1 MLGQSDEDP
10 ATPKFAADLGG
21 LNYDQNKAVAMS
33 GLDPRAAALDERRKR
48 EDERIAKTR
57 ASQELERQM
66 RSTGQKFH
74 RDEYG
79 QVMPD
84 QDEVTGAPV
93 FHEKDQVDY
102 TPDGRPVRTQVDKTG
117 SFTESDPDQNAPMG
131 GADNDPGTVY
141 KKNKYQPWT
150 PVGNAYDL
158 KGNPNLD
165 PATKDAVLKVAEHGE
180 DAMRKAANE
189 GVSDMEAKT
198 SLDVATSKAQGEDLS
213 KQITDQNTQLDQ
225 QNERAGKTEGGSW
238 FFNMGAKPT
247 SDAVAAKTQAD
258 KTQASLDA
266 LEKQRG
272 EAAQHQITAEAEDK
286 RVKTDGAI
294 LKATTQLQGYEA
306 AETKRR
312 EMLLKSGKS
321 QEEVDSDPML
331 SAIAKKR
338 QEVGLDKSV
347 HEQQRMVMQTAGEA
361 ATRAFAIDPP
371 SREDLAGIDKSF
383 AEKKGVFDD
392 LQRQYTAEGERLKQG
407 IYTSRDEMQASK
419 DRMEDLSKQM
429 NVAGANANALLNVRN
444 AAVQSFN
451 SPSQAT
457 PKQGMRSIDV
467 SVGPDMQLIFK
478 DSRDLSQT
486 TAMPPVSAGSQPG
499 AAPQVESGSLA
510 QKKDDLKNGIMPY
523 QRQIMD
529 ERRAIIA
536 KKMEAPEDWGNKSPE
551 EKKTLTEQF
560 QTQKEKELA
569 DFDFKKSEAGGE
581 QAKFIEG
588 LQGAKPQSFGE
599 ALKDEFTGRIRAAAV
614 APYAG
619 VQDVSLGLVETL
631 ATAESA
637 ATGKKFEDTFLGQ
650 FAAGARQQTAEAMGD
665 KADSVTAQIM
675 RGAGSSVAFMAAGS
689 SMPAI
694 ATVGALSAFGG
705 GYREALEMGATGA
718 KAYARAAVA
727 AGLGATEA
735 LPISRMFERLEKVV
749 PGSVKKFL
757 INTGAQFVEEG
768 GQEFAQGALQGV
780 YDKLTGLTKDD
791 WGKIFG
797 EAAEAGTIAGF
808 TGLLFAGTMNAAN
821 IRSQRKA
828 AEGYSSEI
836 NRAVTSYDQS
846 GGTKARFDE
855 LGNQWRSLPT
865 IEPAQG
871 TSRPDQYTADQKT
884 AEAVTGQLP
893 EGSPAVRPEQVAFAR
908 QIAPVSSENEIAGMQ
923 TELSALDAKVTEA
936 QAKAKAAG
944 VDGGFFVGTD
954 YEAHGKAL
962 EELGSAVNARADF
975 LSKIQDKTEEA
986 SQRSILSV
994 QAAQEILAMPN
1005 VENRSMATG
1014 LVKIASGLD
1023 QNLLTGSEREMLLKP
1038 RKITTPDPIT
1048 GAPVNQTLPPLIRME
1063 KGQPVITDEAIS
1075 WMGNNAPISENL
1087 ISLDETTRL
1096 KQIYTKEESQQNAN
1110 EQPAG
1115 TPNGNPAT
1123 DGLTGEGEQ
1132 PVGNAPGSDQ
1142 GETGGIGQGSI
1153 PQMGTDGVDQ
1163 GNSAGGAAPFAP
1175 SGDSQSEQRR
1185 KLNATRLN
1193 PAIPAVITREAKG
1206 IASSFQR
1213 AGQEVGLDVEEVPKD
1228 QAGPSGAFVTFEDD
1242 GRIIFK
1248 HNPVVMGRNASSS
1261 NGEKGKTTE
1270 GNASEYLHS
1279 MFGEEGLH
1287 FGWFSHLRDQWNA
1300 SPEESKGTF
1309 SNFVHKETK
1318 TRFEDMRSNLASI
1331 SKTPSGIELSKAV
1344 IGAFNNY
1351 YGEESKEPVGD
1362 GDNEASGNAVSI
1374 LDRLSNQTDPTNPEN
1389 AFNFMN
1395 EFARQLAQ
1403 MRVEGRVTESADANG
1418 FFESV
1423 MKYLRGALDS
1433 LRKVAGNTKTYD
1445 AGLDEMVSSMET
1457 RYADIQALMRVKPD
1471 ENAIRTQISTENS
1484 QNQPASV
1491 TSAPVSQNET
1501 SEMVRIKQENNR
1513 FKAEQ
1518 EQRKA
1523 TQERAKARQG
1533 DAKERAAQIDTS
1545 TMEGVN
1551 QGREAVVTATNN
1563 EQIPARYLT
1572 LPAGAVQTSHS
1583 PVVSDDGSPSALFPK
1598 NQNYGGENTRPYDTD
1613 ITEQSKVNSIAMPGA
1628 LIPDEII
1635 NNSPSAAGGPP
1646 QIARVTFLDANGKPK
1661 TVFQTAGGNGREMGI
1676 NLASQED
1683 QGRLSESLRQSA
1695 GVFGLKDVPEG
1706 HRIYRYLGDYDLRN
1720 PEEAK
1725 AYQQLVDKLNPSQGK
1740 VQGTTQR
1747 AKIDANIKIPQET
1760 LATLSMDSNPSDSQ
1774 QIVRKLISDKSLGL
1788 DRNLMEATASDPVQ
1802 SQQYVQQLVITA
1814 GLKSDSLNEAYFDL
1828 RGDTSSNPA
1837 RSTMRALIGGTA
1849 ELGVKLRQK
1858 NSSELADSL
1867 SSTLE
1872 RLNAEL
1878 EKGKPIKQALA
1889 LIASQQES
1897 DFLTKGAGA
1906 NNAASADVQAIAK
1919 ALLSNVKTGA
1929 NGKLSASST
1938 QENFAALLRDINLA
1952 VDQQTDESDM
1962 FGESRSVSDMIRA
1975 AIDNNNRRKGID
1987 GNSVN
1992 ARQVGDR
1999 LPLGEDELK
2008 SAISAIHLQALKQS
2022 PKFLRDLRTASR
2034 ASGVEFQSQF
2044 ANNSVK
2050 KLTTALSK
2058 IGRKAAVPSDI
2069 LRGTVVSTERTPEG
2083 VAKDARAFVAAM
2095 FNVGYKLYAPNGAID
2110 FTDRH
2115 LMPEWDYKDIAMK
2128 FVRDG
2133 DLVVKEVLMLQPK
2146 MLIAKHDAHPIYEHI
2161 REIDRRLQDKVNPMK
2176 QEQVAMIQKVRARK
2190 EAHMKQIYKV
2200 AYKKDNNQ
2208 RGDSRYSLDSS
2219 MSSEDK
2225 YKSGSGAEISPAK
2238 SLNSESDK
2246 PSGMLEGGTPS
2257 SLAAFST
2264 NDFRSSTDRGLSLIR
2279 VNNTTAETQS
2289 QDQAAARRS
2298 RFQDDATSD
2307 LFSVESTETMPELTA
2322 ATNETT
2328 LQAEAPIN
2336 EQPNTRRGE
2345 TDARR
2350 PKAAGAEEP
2359 TQNGGMGELF
2369 SFMAGQQSAERDF
2382 EIAKSEARPP
2392 SDAGQQNDS
2401 VASLE
2406 GSDGRGGSNEAALP
2420 LSEQLGGD
2428 GGRGDAGRPARKGRT
2443 ISQAGTGVAIER
2455 PEEGSA
2461 ERNISLNREQRLA
2474 PKGVTGKLKANLA
2487 AIRIIKALESEGRL
2501 ATLEEKQELVKFS
2514 GWGAL
2519 SQSFD
2524 DEKAGQVERGEI
2536 QRLRDQATQYEG
2548 YGENA
2553 YYTATAER
2561 NKKQA
2566 QSLENWKNQWG
2577 EAHSEIKSLLSDAE
2591 YNTAKRSTINAHYTS
2606 AEIVAGMWDA
2616 VKALG
2621 FEGGNVL
2628 EPGAGIGHFF
2638 GLMPSEVADKSKLF
2652 GVELDKY
2659 TSKILKA
2666 LYPEADIQNT
2676 GFQTADIADNSIDLA
2691 ISNVPFANVAVNDPA
2706 LEAMGGPVSN
2716 LHDYFFGKTLTKLKP
2731 GGVMAFITSAFTM
2744 DKGNPEIRKWLA
2756 ERADLVAAY
2765 RLPNDAFKDN
2775 AGTDVVTDVI
2785 ILRKKDG
2792 KPFPYSQSWTG
2803 LGDTKTQK
2811 GEPIRINEYFANNPS
2826 NIFGLLDDDGS
2837 MYGDEKEMTVHGD
2850 SSNPP
2855 SVAMMRQLA
2864 SLPKA
2869 IMGKVEE
2876 TGPVRTGAT
2885 GTLKFGNVIKKDGK
2899 YFFQGQDTE
2908 DEALNAPENAQRV
2921 DGFITLRDALNRQ
2934 YDLELSDT
2942 ATEAEIEEN
2951 RTALNAAY
2959 DRFVKIR
2966 VTKKTK
2972 TGKTTNSALGVLT
2985 YVHDT
2990 FNKSLFAGDP
3000 DIFRLLGAELE
3011 VERKATSLQNI
3022 TDIVKG
3028 KTKKAFKKADVF
3040 SKRVLE
3046 PRSEPTKADTI
3057 EDAYGISLGWRNRID
3072 TQFIAGLIGK
3082 TPEQVEKGLLERG
3095 IAFQE
3100 PSTGQLYSREQYIS
3114 GNVRKKLQ
3122 IAKASGPAYQRNV
3135 DLLEGVQPQR
3145 VGISDIKF
3153 KVGATWIPSEVYTGF
3168 LESLGVQGFKFIYKT
3183 AAGSSDWAMVK
3194 EKRTWKNGVAY
3205 KDFETNEVGI
3215 EHVMDSLLNFN
3226 PIVINYPKKDGGKRN
3241 ETATQAAREKA
3252 KLLTERF
3259 VKWVN
3264 ENEGIANQLTDI
3276 YNEEVNAHVQRTY
3289 DGQFLSLPWA
3299 NKDFGIYP
3307 DKKNTIWR
3315 AIQDGYGLIAHGV
3328 GGGKTVI
3335 GTAIALEMRRL
3346 GMAKKPMIV
3355 VHNATLE
3362 GFAKEIAKMAPSS
3375 RILIGRKDELAGP
3388 KRKEFLMRIAA
3399 GDWDAVV
3406 IAHSTFSTI
3415 SDDPDVEIAQSKSL
3429 IDEALATLK
3438 EAGYDSVFDAKAD
3451 RKKPP
3456 TVKALV
3462 KLIEKLET
3470 SIDKAKDRKKAD
3482 KDLLNFQQLGV
3493 DSLIVDEVH
3502 EFKKI
3507 PFTTHLTAKGI
3518 DGSMSKRAYALFM
3531 RARQIQSKT
3540 GGKNIFS
3547 MTGTPVTNTLGEIW
3561 NMIRL
3566 VAPNVL
3572 KEYKVELFDQ
3582 FHSKFAEVVTQSEMG
3597 PNGEYKNVER
3607 LAKFV
3612 NLPEWNTFLRQAAD
3626 IKLGDDM
3633 VVKNRPDIKGGAP
3646 ELIAIKRTTGATEW
3660 VRYIREVLKEYEG
3673 FTGKQKQ
3680 ENPKLM
3686 AVPVQ
3691 SYMASRAA
3699 AIDIRLIDPQA
3710 KDEPGSKVNTMIEKL
3725 MGIYEQTSEYSGTQA
3740 IFADSYRSV
3749 KTSIFDEVMGN
3760 NLNIEKD
3767 PNKIAKITAD
3777 EEIDESEEEDDDE
3790 EEDADPSKTYTDD
3803 RFNIYEDIR
3812 EKLIARG
3819 VPADQIAVITDKK
3832 YKTDKDKQA
3841 LFDRV
3846 NSGEVRI
3853 IMGSTQ
3859 KLGTGVNMQRLMISA
3874 HHLDVPWTPA
3884 GLEQR
3889 DGRVYRQGNI
3899 HGELSIPIELYRY
3912 GMEDTLD
3919 SSLWQKL
3926 VTKQRTSYAALSGK
3940 VTGRELEEDDV
3951 SLNLSEQQAILG
3963 GKTSLRIWEIENRL
3977 KELGISKQANGDE
3990 SNRRLAEIRSAKT
4003 YLQVMGNRSDRIAP
4017 SLAKMEGVAASV
4029 TEKGVNIEVGG
4040 ETFKT
4045 KTETAEAIK
4054 AALEESRN
4062 RLVLTDKGNQT
4073 APDVTS
4079 VSVNGMALRLT
4090 PFVTID
4096 KVYDEEAQS
4105 MVEKTTINYELI
4117 SRPEDREDDISFGK
4131 VTSPA
4136 TLLSRLEELGETIE
4150 GIKASQRNNLE
4161 NLRQVAEMSE
4171 VAAWPYAEEYDN
4183 LVKELEE
4190 MRKAYREELGLKEE
4204 AKAAEAQPEAAP
4216 QEAPMSEGDQL
4227 KNKLIAAARKIN
4239 SFEEEQRTTGN
4250 PEYQAA
4256 LDAARE
4262 AREEL
4267 ADYNI
4272 GKREGDA
4279 DYVSAVFARAP
4290 RMVAKD
4296 SNAPTTELPDG
4307 SRIVGPTTF
4316 SIAARRAYHGTP
4328 HEVDKFSTE
4337 KIGTGEGAQVYGW
4350 GLYFA
4355 ENKEVAENYRQALS
4369 NPRGYPIVDGK
4380 LLDASNLSLT
4390 AFRAVKLLA
4399 KNDGNPS
4406 KAILE
4411 LKKQYTN
4418 LNIPASNPELTE
4430 GIAAIREYSG
4440 RTESPESAGNTYTVD
4455 LMPDDDELLD
4465 WDKPI
4470 DEQSEQ
4476 VKEKLK
4482 GLLQVSEIKYTS
4494 SLTGQPMSVQRTH
4507 LKGLPDQGITAG
4519 SDLYQLLLENI
4530 GIVYGGL
4537 TTASYPKEWSSYA
4550 KNVSERLLGLGIKG
4564 IMYADQ
4570 GSRSATDFQITPPE
4584 RTTAG
4589 DWMVKDKMKPDSQG
4603 GHFNTQEEAESY
4615 LKTAQNN
4622 QTHNLVIFDDK
4633 LVKILEKNGKPVDS
4647 VAARSPYF
4655 GGLDSRAATAV
4666 ENAFDSLD
4674 SDSMMEQQTK
4684 AEDQK
4689 PGQRTIGSPRLA
4701 LGGLNTQIMGVDAY
4715 RERIATTETQKQ
4727 WGEEASAMLKKDYAG
4742 TRARL
4747 IQAGML
4753 GGSLTPAETKAAM
4766 MIVAR
4771 ETTAAAT
4778 DPTKRAEVAK
4788 LVYAYRET
4796 GREEARSLSARRDM
4810 FMTRPER
4817 HREFLAKMIFSP
4829 SKADQALIEKMESP
4843 AERETA
4849 IAAAVE
4855 RRMSEIEKAL
4865 KAMGVSFDD
4874 ILKGEV
4880 QISLIGSR
4888 VVENTLKAFG
4898 DKEQQ
4903 ALRMIQAGQKYE
4915 NIAKTLGF
4923 SVSQVKAMRLKAIA
4937 SIKNRHFDK
4946 VRKGLTVDDLKKDM
4960 NAVYARSPR
4969 QISEEAAE
4977 AEFAKIIEALGFGE
4991 NAGTGQKAG
5000 GKKPFV
5006 LEDPIE
5012 VIKIARLIAA
5022 TDKGAMDMV
5031 HEYWMASLLSG
5042 ITTHAANITGNTAN
5056 AALDLTFQRGMET
5069 LVNSMVGDK
5078 DSARAGEFKYLMSGL
5093 KGSMS
5098 AAFRAGIRA
5107 YDAEQ
5112 SMVDYD
5118 LLGHELSISPSGF
5131 IPGVNTGA
5139 AIKGKLGRV
5148 IRVPLRA
5155 LTFMDDFSKTMVA
5168 RMEVGAQAYRI
5179 GKAQGYN
5186 GQTLSDFIASE
5197 VETIGS
5203 QSWER
5208 AVGRATNLAFQ
5219 QKLRSLEEGGNLIEG
5234 GAVALN
5240 KGLGNY
5246 KPGKFFVPFI
5256 NTIYNIFRT
5265 GVRKT
5270 PVGSGAMLYKAARQ
5284 GFYSIQNGKLNPHP
5298 YATSEFVRDSAEQVM
5313 AWALLAMMW
5322 GVVPGDDD
5330 DDKKGILITGSQP
5343 FQKGMT
5349 GLQDLSQRT
5358 GVPPY
5363 HIRIG
5368 DTLFNYGRIE
5378 PIATVLGT
5386 TADLVKAGK
5395 MARDNQEGSE
5405 IVGYLASRILGQ
5417 ITDKTYGRG
5426 MSDIAGFIQDP
5437 KSMANWA
5444 ATFAATFVP
5453 NVLRQP
5459 MRAFDPYVRET
5470 SIETSPENLP
5480 AGVAQRFMQAAVPL
5494 PGVNKPRVDLY
5505 GNPVKK
5511 EGSVVSRLLSP
5522 AQAAPAPKVQQADRL
5537 FSNWNKNNPSDA
5549 YAPARASRRYVDPIS
5564 GEVKYMDDKTFQK
5577 FNERAGKTFAAT
5589 SRAVITPSMAKNPTE
5604 DDKDRVKKLLSQARK
5619 EAKREVLMTS
5629 PRKERSLKEIL
5640 FGSI

>member
-1 MLGQSDEDP
+1 MADQTPSDETSKP
-10 ATPKFAADLGG
+10 RFAADLGG
-21 LNYDQNKAVAMS
+21 MDYDQNKAVAMS
-33 GLDPRAAALDERRKR
+33 GLDPKATALDERRKR
-48 EDERIAKTR
+48 EDERIAHTR
-57 ASQELERQM
+57 VSQELERQM

-74 RDEYG
+74 SDEYG
-79 QVMPD
+79 RVTPD
-84 QDEVTGAPV
+84 QDEKGGPV

-102 TPDGRPVRTQVDKTG
+102 TPEGRPVRTQVDKSG
-117 SFTESDPDQNAPMG
+117 AFTESNPDEGAPMG
-131 GADNDPGTVY
+131 GADSDPGTVY
-141 KKNKYQPWT
+141 KQNKYQPWT

-165 PATKDAVLKVAEHGE
+165 PATKDAVLKVAEHGD

-189 GVSDMEAKT
+189 GVSDMEAKA
-198 SLDVATSKAQGEDLS
+198 SLKVATSKAEGEDLS
-213 KQITDQNTQLDQ
+213 KQITDQNAQLDQ
-225 QNERAGKTEGGSW
+225 QTERASKTEGGSW

-247 SDAVAAKTQAD
+247 SDAAVAKTQAD
-258 KTQASLDA
+258 KTQSNLDA
-266 LEKQRG
+266 LEKQRA
-272 EAAQHQITAEAEDK
+272 EAAQRQMTAEAEDK
-286 RVKTDGAI
+286 GVKTDAAI

-312 EMLLKSGKS
+312 EMLMKSGKS

-331 SAIAKKR
+331 SALAQKK
-338 QEVGLDKSV
+338 QEVGLDKSI

-361 ATRAFAIDPP
+361 ATRAFKDDPA

-383 AEKKGVFDD
+383 SEKKGVFDD

-407 IYTSRDEMQASK
+407 IYTSSDEMQASK

-429 NVAGANANALLNVRN
+429 NIAGANANALLHVRN
-444 AAVQSFN
+444 AAVQSVN

-457 PKQGMRSIDV
+457 PKQGIRSIGV
-467 SVGPDMQLIFK
+467 SVGPDMQLSFN
-478 DSRDLSQT
+478 DSRDLTQPSAT
-486 TAMPPVSAGSQPG
+486 PPPSGASQPG
-499 AAPQVESGSLA
+499 SPAGAMPQGQAGSIS
-510 QKKDDLKNGIMPY
+510 QKRNDLKSGIMPY

-529 ERRAIIA
+529 ERKAIMG
-536 KKMEAPEDWGNKSPE
+536 KKMEAPEDWGNKTTE
-551 EKKTLTEQF
+551 EKKSLVEQF
-560 QTQKEKELA
+560 QNQKDKELA
-569 DFDFKKSEAGGE
+569 DYDTKKSEAGGE
-581 QAKFIEG
+581 QADFVKG
-588 LQGAKPQSFGE
+588 LQGAKPQSLGE
-599 ALKDEFTGRIRAAAV
+599 ALKDEFAGRIRAAVV

-619 VQDVSLGLVETL
+619 VQDVSLGFVETL
-631 ATAESA
+631 ATAYAA
-637 ATGKKFEDTFLGQ
+637 ATGQKFQDTTLSQ
-650 FAAGARQQTAEAMGD
+650 FAKGAREQTNEAIGD
-665 KADSVTAQIM
+665 KADSITAQIM
-675 RGAGSSVAFMAAGS
+675 RGAGSSVAFMAAGA

-705 GYREALEMGATGA
+705 GYREALDMGATGA

-735 LPISRMFERLEKVV
+735 IPIAHMFERLEKVV

-757 INTGAQFVEEG
+757 INTGAQFIEEG
-768 GQEFAQGALQGV
+768 GQEFAQDALQGT
-780 YDKLTGLTKDD
+780 YDKLTGLSKDD
-791 WGKIFG
+791 WSKIYG
-797 EAAEAGTIAGF
+797 DAASSGAIAGF
-808 TGLLFAGTMNAAN
+808 TGLLFAGSMNAAN

-828 AEGYSSEI
+828 AEGYSTEI
-836 NRAVTSYDQS
+836 TRAVTSYDQS
-846 GGTKARFDE
+846 GGTNARVEE

-871 TSRPDQYTADQKT
+871 TSRPDQYTSDQKT

-908 QIAPVSSENEIAGMQ
+908 QIAPVSAEKEIAGMQ

-936 QAKAKAAG
+936 QAKAKEAG
-944 VDGGFFVGTD
+944 VDGGFLVGTD
-954 YEAHGKAL
+954 HEAHGLAL
-962 EELGSAVNARADF
+962 EELGAAVNARADF
-975 LSKIQDKTEEA
+975 LGKIQDKTAEA
-986 SQRSILSV
+986 SQRSMLSV

-1005 VENRSMATG
+1005 AENRSMATG

-1023 QNLLTGSEREMLLKP
+1023 QNLLTGAEREMLLKP

-1048 GAPVNQTLPPLIRME
+1048 GEPVKQTLPPLIRME

-1096 KQIYTKEESQQNAN
+1096 KQIHTKEESQQNA
-1110 EQPAG
+1110 EQPQTG
-1115 TPNGNPAT
+1115 TPNGSPST
-1123 DGLTGEGEQ
+1123 GRFTGEGEQ
-1132 PVGNAPGSDQ
+1132 LVGNAPSSDQ
-1142 GETGGIGQGSI
+1142 GEQGGTGQGIVS
-1153 PQMGTDGVDQ
+1153 QVGTDGVDQ
-1163 GNSAGGAAPFAP
+1163 GNSEGGAAPFSP

-1193 PAIPAVITREAKG
+1193 PAIPSVIVREAKG

-1261 NGEKGKTTE
+1261 NGENGKTTE

-1300 SPEESKGTF
+1300 KPEEDKGTF
-1309 SNFVHKETK
+1309 SSFVHTETK

-1331 SKTPSGIELSKAV
+1331 SATPSGIELSKAV
-1344 IGAFNNY
+1344 IGAYNNY
-1351 YGEESKEPVGD
+1351 FGEESKEPVGD
-1362 GDNEASGNAVSI
+1362 GDNEASGNAVGI
-1374 LDRLSNQTDPTNPEN
+1374 LDRLSNQTDPSHPEN
-1389 AFNFMN
+1389 AFSFMN

-1457 RYADIQALMRVKPD
+1457 RYADIQALMGVKPA
-1471 ENAIRTQISTENS
+1471 ENAIRTQESTDN
-1484 QNQPASV
+1484 NQKQPESTQSPA
-1491 TSAPVSQNET
+1491 TKDET
-1501 SEMVRIKQENNR
+1501 TEMVRLRQENNK

-1518 EQRKA
+1518 DQRQA
-1523 TQERAKARQG
+1523 TQDRAKARQG
-1533 DAKERAAQIDTS
+1533 NAKEQAEQIDTS

-1551 QGREAVVTATNN
+1551 SGRAAVVTASNN
-1563 EQIPARYLT
+1563 EQIPARYVT

-1583 PVVSDDGSPSALFPK
+1583 PVASGDGSPSALFPK
-1598 NQNYGGENTRPYDTD
+1598 NQNYGGENTRPYEND
-1613 ITEQSKVNSIAMPGA
+1613 ITEQSKVNSIATPGA
-1628 LIPDEII
+1628 LLPDEII

-1646 QIARVTFLDANGKPK
+1646 QIARVTFLDKNGKPK

-1676 NLASQED
+1676 NLSSQED
-1683 QGRLSESLRQSA
+1683 QGRLSESLRQNA
-1695 GVFGLKDVPEG
+1695 GVFGLQDVPEG
-1706 HRIYRYLGDYDLRN
+1706 HRVYRYLGDYDLRN

-1725 AYQQLVDKLNPSQGK
+1725 SYQQLVDKLNPSQGK
-1740 VQGTTQR
+1740 IQGTTQR

-1760 LATLSMDSNPSDSQ
+1760 LATLTMDTNPSDSQ
-1774 QIVRKLISDKSLGL
+1774 QIVRQLINNKSLGL

-1802 SQQYVQQLVITA
+1802 SQQYVQQLVISA

-1828 RGDTSSNPA
+1828 RGDTTSNPA

-1858 NSSELADSL
+1858 NASELADAL
-1867 SSTLE
+1867 AATLE
-1872 RLNAEL
+1872 RINAEL
-1878 EKGKPIKQALA
+1878 EKPKNPLTIKQALA
-1889 LIASQQES
+1889 LVASQQEI
-1897 DFLTKGAGA
+1897 DTLTTGTGGNNSAGQ
-1906 NNAASADVQAIAK
+1906 DVQEIAK
-1919 ALLSNVKTGA
+1919 ALLSNVKLGSTTTKAGVVKS
-1929 NGKLSASST
+1929 NGKLSASAT

-1952 VDQQTDESDM
+1952 VDQQTNEGDI

-1975 AIDNNNRRKGID
+1975 AIDNNNRRRGID
-1987 GNSVN
+1987 GNSTN
-1992 ARQVGDR
+1992 ARSTKDR
-1999 LPLGEDELK
+1999 ISPGHEELK
-2008 SAISAIHLQALKQS
+2008 SAISAIHLEALKQS

-2044 ANNSVK
+2044 GKNSVK

-2058 IGRKAAVPSDI
+2058 IGRKFAVPSDI

-2083 VAKDARAFVAAM
+2083 VAKDAMAFVQAM
-2095 FNVGYKLYAPNGAID
+2095 FNAGYKLYAPNGAID

-2115 LMPEWDYKDIAMK
+2115 LMPDWEYKDIAMK

-2133 DLVVKEVLMLQPK
+2133 DNVVKEVLMLQPK

-2161 REIDRRLQDKVNPMK
+2161 REIDRRLEDDVNPMK
-2176 QEQVAMIQKVRARK
+2176 PDQVAMIQKVRARK
-2190 EAHMKQIYKV
+2190 EAHMKQIYRL

-2219 MSSEDK
+2219 ISSEDK
-2225 YKSGSGAEISPAK
+2225 YKSGSGVEVSPAK

-2246 PSGMLEGGTPS
+2246 PSGMLETGTPS

-2264 NDFRSSTDRGLSLIR
+2264 KDFRSSTDRGLSLIR
-2279 VNNTTAETQS
+2279 GKSTAEDSGS

-2298 RFQDDATSD
+2298 RFQDDSTSD
-2307 LFSVESTETMPELTA
+2307 LFSVGNTEDTTPELTEP
-2322 ATNETT
+2322 TNETKLKT
-2328 LQAEAPIN
+2328 EAKN
-2336 EQPNTRRGE
+2336 DERPNTRRAE

-2350 PKAAGAEEP
+2350 PEAAGTEEP
-2359 TQNGGMGELF
+2359 TQSGAMGELF
-2369 SFMAGQQSAERDF
+2369 SFMDGQRTAERDF
-2382 EIAKSEARPP
+2382 ESTKSEAGSP
-2392 SDAGQQNDS
+2392 SDAGRQNDS

-2406 GSDGRGGSNEAALP
+2406 GSDGRGGSNEATLP
-2420 LSEQLGGD
+2420 VSDQLGGD

-2443 ISQAGTGVAIER
+2443 ISQAGTGVAVER

-2461 ERNISLNREQRLA
+2461 ERNISLNRDQRLA

-2487 AIRIIKALESEGRL
+2487 AIRIIKALDSEGRL
-2501 ATLEEKQELVKFS
+2501 ATPEEKQELVKFS

-2524 DEKAGQVERGEI
+2524 DAKAEQVANGKIEEFRAE
-2536 QRLRDQATQYEG
+2536 ATQYEG
-2548 YGENA
+2548 YGANA
-2553 YYTATAER
+2553 YYEATVER
-2561 NKKQA
+2561 NRKQA

-2577 EAHSEIKSLLSDAE
+2577 EAHNEIKSLLSESE

-2616 VKALG
+2616 VKELG

-2638 GLMPSEVADKSKLF
+2638 GLMPSEIADKSKLF

-2666 LYPEADIQNT
+2666 LYPEADIQNA

-2792 KPFPYSQSWTG
+2792 KPFPHAQSWTN

-2826 NIFGLLDDDGS
+2826 NVFGLLDDDGS
-2837 MYGDEKEMTVHGD
+2837 MYGNEKEMTVHGD
-2850 SSNPP
+2850 SNNPP
-2855 SVAMMRQLA
+2855 SLAMMRQLA
-2864 SLPKA
+2864 SLPKG

-2885 GTLKFGNVIKKDGK
+2885 GTLKFGNVIKKDGE
-2899 YFFQGQDTE
+2899 YFFQGQE
-2908 DEALNAPENAQRV
+2908 AADEALNAPENAQRV

-2934 YDLELSDT
+2934 YDLELSET
-2942 ATEAEIEEN
+2942 ATDREIEEN

-2959 DRFVKIR
+2959 ERFVAIR

-2972 TGKTTNSALGVLT
+2972 TGKTTNSALGVST

-3011 VERKATSLQNI
+3011 VETKATSLQNI

-3028 KTKKAFKKADVF
+3028 KTKKAYKKADVF

-3072 TQFIAGLIGK
+3072 SQFIAGLIGK
-3082 TPEQVEKGLLERG
+3082 TPDQVDKGLLERG
-3095 IAFQE
+3095 IAFRD

-3122 IAKASGPAYQRNV
+3122 IAKASGPEYQRNV
-3135 DLLEGVQPQR
+3135 ALLEGIQPQR

-3194 EKRTWKNGVAY
+3194 DKRTWKSGVAY

-3226 PIVINYPKKDGGKRN
+3226 PIVINNPKKDGGKRN

-3259 VKWVN
+3259 VKWAN
-3264 ENEGIANQLTDI
+3264 ENEEIANQLTDI

-3315 AIQDGYGLIAHGV
+3315 AIQEGFGLIAHGV

-3438 EAGYDSVFDAKAD
+3438 EAGYDSVFDAKSD
-3451 RKKPP
+3451 KKKPP

-3507 PFTTHLTAKGI
+3507 PFTTHLSAKGI

-3531 RARQIQSKT
+3531 RARQIQAKT

-3646 ELIAIKRTTGATEW
+3646 ELIVVKRTKGATEW
-3660 VRYIREVLKEYEG
+3660 VRYIREVLKAYEKISG
-3673 FTGKQKQ
+3673 KEKQK
-3680 ENPKLM
+3680 NPKLM

-3699 AIDIRLIDPQA
+3699 AIDIRLIDPTA

-3725 MGIYEQTSEYSGTQA
+3725 MGIYEQTAEYSGTQA

-3749 KTSIFDEVMGN
+3749 KTSIFDDVMGN
-3760 NLNIEKD
+3760 NLEIEKD
-3767 PNKIAKITAD
+3767 PNKIEKNNAVEGINEN
-3777 EEIDESEEEDDDE
+3777 EEEEEDEEVDE
-3790 EEDADPSKTYTDD
+3790 DPSKAFTDE

-3812 EKLIARG
+3812 EKLIGRG

-3859 KLGTGVNMQRLMISA
+3859 KLGTGVNMQRLMIAA

-3899 HGELSIPIELYRY
+3899 HGEIGVPIELYRY

-3990 SNRRLAEIRSAKT
+3990 SYRRSTEIRNAKT
-4003 YLQVMGNRSDRIAP
+4003 YLNVMGNRSDRIAP

-4054 AALEESRN
+4054 AAFEESRN
-4062 RLVLTDKGNQT
+4062 RLVLTDNGNQT

-4079 VSVNGMALRLT
+4079 ISVNGTAIRLT
-4090 PFVTID
+4090 PFVTSD

-4105 MVEKTTINYELI
+4105 MVEKTIINYELI

-4131 VTSPA
+4131 VSSPA

-4171 VAAWPYAEEYDN
+4171 VAAWPYAEEYDS

-4204 AKAAEAQPEAAP
+4204 AKAAEGAEVNETADSSESTEGEQAP
-4216 QEAPMSEGDQL
+4216 VSEGDQL

-4239 SFEEEQRTTGN
+4239 SFEEEQRTAGN
-4250 PEYQAA
+4250 PDYQAA

-4262 AREEL
+4262 ARDEL

-4279 DYVSAVFARAP
+4279 DYVSAVAARAP
-4290 RMVAKD
+4290 RMATLTPEEKQIMSDSDPLAFNDEEGSIGTVMAIRIAKKLVSSED
-4296 SNAPTTELPDG
+4296 FKKKVKEKEFENEGMSDG
-4307 SRIVGPTTF
+4307 LDKAF
-4316 SIAARRAYHGTP
+4316 SIEMAAR
-4328 HEVDKFSTE
+4328 E
-4337 KIGTGEGAQVYGW
+4337 
-4350 GLYFA
+4350 
-4355 ENKEVAENYRQALS
+4355 
-4369 NPRGYPIVDGK
+4369 
-4380 LLDASNLSLT
+4380 
-4390 AFRAVKLLA
+4390 
-4399 KNDGNPS
+4399 
-4406 KAILE
+4406 ILWE
-4411 LKKQYTN
+4411 SQG
-4418 LNIPASNPELTE
+4418 SNPESNN
-4430 GIAAIREYSG
+4430 I
-4440 RTESPESAGNTYTVD
+4440 
-4455 LMPDDDELLD
+4455 
-4465 WDKPI
+4465 
-4470 DEQSEQ
+4470 
-4476 VKEKLK
+4476 
-4482 GLLQVSEIKYTS
+4482 TS
-4494 SLTGQPMSVQRTH
+4494 
-4507 LKGLPDQGITAG
+4507 
-4519 SDLYQLLLENI
+4519 
-4530 GIVYGGL
+4530 
-4537 TTASYPKEWSSYA
+4537 
-4550 KNVSERLLGLGIKG
+4550 
-4564 IMYADQ
+4564 
-4570 GSRSATDFQITPPE
+4570 
-4584 RTTAG
+4584 
-4589 DWMVKDKMKPDSQG
+4589 
-4603 GHFNTQEEAESY
+4603 
-4615 LKTAQNN
+4615 
-4622 QTHNLVIFDDK
+4622 
-4633 LVKILEKNGKPVDS
+4633 
-4647 VAARSPYF
+4647 ARSPYF

-4674 SDSMMEQQTK
+4674 SDSMMEQQAK

-4727 WGEEASAMLKKDYAG
+4727 WREEASAMLKKDYEG
-4742 TRARL
+4742 TRKRL

-4766 MIVAR
+4766 MIVAK

-4788 LVYAYRET
+4788 LIYAYRET
-4796 GREEARSLSARRDM
+4796 GKEEARSLSARRDM
-4810 FMTRPER
+4810 FMTRQER

-4829 SKADQALIEKMESP
+4829 SKADQAVIEQIESP

-4880 QISLIGSR
+4880 EVSLIGSR
-4888 VVENTLKAFG
+4888 VVENTLKAFS

-4903 ALRMIQAGQKYE
+4903 ALRMFQVTKNYQTV
-4915 NIAKTLGF
+4915 AKTFGF

-4960 NAVYARSPR
+4960 NAVFARSPR
-4969 QISEEAAE
+4969 QISEAAAE
-4977 AEFAKIIEALGFGE
+4977 VEFAKIIEALGFGE
-4991 NAGTGQKAG
+4991 NAGAGRQAG

-5042 ITTHAANITGNTAN
+5042 ITTHAANIAGNTAN

-5069 LVNSMVGDK
+5069 LVNAMVGDK

-5131 IPGVNTGA
+5131 IPGANMGA
-5139 AIKGKLGRV
+5139 AIKGKLGRA
-5148 IRVPLRA
+5148 IRIPLRA

-5179 GKAQGYN
+5179 GIAQGYKE
-5186 GQTLSDFIASE
+5186 QQLSDFIASE

-5208 AVGRATNLAFQ
+5208 AVGRSTILAFQ
-5219 QKLRSLEEGGNLIEG
+5219 QKLRSIEEGGNLIEG

-5240 KGLGNY
+5240 KGLQHY

-5256 NTIYNIFRT
+5256 NTVYNIFRT

-5363 HIRIG
+5363 HIRVG

-5395 MARDNQEGSE
+5395 MARDKREGSE

-5453 NVLRQP
+5453 NILRQP

-5480 AGVAQRFMQAAVPL
+5480 AGVAQRFMQAAVPMA
-5494 PGVNKPRVDLY
+5494 GVNKPRVDLY
-5505 GNPVKK
+5505 GNPIKK
-5511 EGSVVSRLLSP
+5511 EGSVASRLLSP
-5522 AQAAPAPKVQQADRL
+5522 AQAAPVPKVQPADKL

-5549 YAPARASRRYVDPIS
+5549 YAPARASRRYVNPVT
-5564 GEVKYMDDKTFQK
+5564 GEVKYMDDKTFQR
-5577 FNERAGKTFAAT
+5577 FNEAAGKTFAAT

-5619 EAKREVLMTS
+5619 DAKREVLMTN
-5629 PRKERSLKEIL
+5629 PKERSLKEIL
-5640 FGSI
+5640 FGSN